1 MLNDM
6 YELGDVA
13 QAEHLGVTA
22 CVGCG
27 VCSYV
32 CPARLPLTDRVRR
45 LAGTVRHHRRSM
57 PLLSDMAP
65 SPAAEADR

>member
-6 YELGDVA
+6 YELGDIE
-13 QAEHLGVTA
+13 QADRLGALA

-45 LAGTVRHHRRSM
+45 LGRTIHQQRRSI
-57 PLLSDMAP
+57 PLYTRNRRATSE
-65 SPAAEADR
+65 EADL